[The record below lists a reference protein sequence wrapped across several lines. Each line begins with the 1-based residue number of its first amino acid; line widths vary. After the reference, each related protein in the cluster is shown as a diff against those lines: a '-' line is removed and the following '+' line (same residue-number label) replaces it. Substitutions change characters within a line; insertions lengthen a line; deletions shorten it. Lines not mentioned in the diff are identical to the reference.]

1 MIKDVKLMHLYKRI
15 SYELGE
21 MVCVLSFSC
30 CILFSAIDIL
40 SDIIQNSKLDEVD
53 IHNERDVILREMEVN
68 IMKVDV
74 IY

>member
-1 MIKDVKLMHLYKRI
+1 MNWEKWSV
-15 SYELGE
+15 SYHFAC
-21 MVCVLSFSC
+21 CV
-30 CILFSAIDIL
+30 LFSAIDIL

-68 IMKVDV
+68 IINVDV